1 TVRPFHVAAWIED
14 FPGSKPTIKQK
25 LAAVRMLYD
34 FSGRSENHTIES
46 GACSSRAKVCGQER
60 QDARLE
66 PRRRQNAAGFN
77 SKGIGSRLTRPGAH
91 CRDVLQLRP
100 GQRSTET
107 QSRRLLSQWCAP
119 AAETP
124 RKRRQGARDA
134 RASPARA
141 DIGRVHCGRRPPERA
156 APVPER

>member
-60 QDARLE
+60 QDSRLE

-77 SKGIGSRLTRPGAH
+77 SKGFGVRLAGPGAH
-91 CRDVLQLRP
+91 RSDVLQLRP
-100 GQRSTET
+100 CERSTQTEG
-107 QSRRLLSQWCAP
+107 RRLLS
-119 AAETP
+119 
-124 RKRRQGARDA
+124 
-134 RASPARA
+134 
-141 DIGRVHCGRRPPERA
+141 
-156 APVPER
+156 